1 MKSVKL
7 TGNGVYSLFLI
18 KDLRTQ
24 EYNTLREKDENK
36 FYDLV
41 DFFDK
46 TDEKGEPI
54 FNFEVITDKAEI
66 KKIVKQVFNS
76 KGRGEEYIGNMPS
89 VSQIASKLY
98 PIDIATDKYLL
109 RWKNNEPLEVV
120 SKNLNNES
128 LSKGTY
134 IHKILEL
141 FVTDRCSRNKDK
153 SLLVQLDLLSK
164 HKDEDK
170 EGKILAKI
178 SEIIT
183 HYCEI
188 ASIDE
193 EILHKIPD
201 FESKRVE
208 YEDLAHKVLPTFITK
223 ELIHTDCIYS
233 EVFIKIKDFCQGSI
247 DLICYKNGE
256 FTICDFKTTSSIDKN
271 TGKRKFK
278 SLSNISGYIRQVA
291 LYYELLKHGGYL
303 QSGSFPKFI
312 IYQIHLIGKDYK
324 VFEIPEEMIRNAIK
338 QNKEVIEWY
347 WATVNS

>member
-1 MKSVKL
+1 MKYVKL
-7 TGNGVYSLFLI
+7 TGNGVYNLFLI

-76 KGRGEEYIGNMPS
+76 KGRGEEYVGNMPS

-164 HKDEDK
+164 HKD
-170 EGKILAKI
+170 
-178 SEIIT
+178 
-183 HYCEI
+183 
-188 ASIDE
+188 
-193 EILHKIPD
+193 
-201 FESKRVE
+201 
-208 YEDLAHKVLPTFITK
+208 
-223 ELIHTDCIYS
+223 
-233 EVFIKIKDFCQGSI
+233 
-247 DLICYKNGE
+247 
-256 FTICDFKTTSSIDKN
+256 
-271 TGKRKFK
+271 
-278 SLSNISGYIRQVA
+278 
-291 LYYELLKHGGYL
+291 
-303 QSGSFPKFI
+303 
-312 IYQIHLIGKDYK
+312 
-324 VFEIPEEMIRNAIK
+324 
-338 QNKEVIEWY
+338 
-347 WATVNS
+347 